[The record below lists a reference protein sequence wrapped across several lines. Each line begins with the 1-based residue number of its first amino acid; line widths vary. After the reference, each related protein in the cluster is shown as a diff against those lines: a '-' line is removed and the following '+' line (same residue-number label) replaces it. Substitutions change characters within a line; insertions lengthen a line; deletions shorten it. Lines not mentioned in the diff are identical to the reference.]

1 MLLLSPVPTERFGEL
16 TRAIRLNAYPRG
28 NLTVARPVQ
37 LARPSPLPG
46 EHAWLDTAA
55 GGGHKSQ
62 NAEIS
67 PAFNIKLT
75 QGSALA
81 PFSSTLTQRTDMGH
95 TRGRCHE
102 TPLGISYR
110 MKLSRAAGFTTLHN
124 DTHLQP
130 GILHYA
136 KLPQHTKKYSLD
148 YNSLESVSAL
158 STQTYLYFRWD
169 QLRLSCA
176 LMRSGRLKSEK
187 MHFKKKKNC

>member
-1 MLLLSPVPTERFGEL
+1 MISTTKNNNAPSLPSSYRKIWWTNKSYPLECISQRKLDCGE
-16 TRAIRLNAYPRG
+16 TCAAGKTI
-28 NLTVARPVQ
+28 
-37 LARPSPLPG
+37 SSS
-46 EHAWLDTAA
+46 WLDTAA
-55 GGGHKSQ
+55 REGHKSQ

-136 KLPQHTKKYSLD
+136 KLPQDTIKYSLD
-148 YNSLESVSAL
+148 YNSL
-158 STQTYLYFRWD
+158 
-169 QLRLSCA
+169 
-176 LMRSGRLKSEK
+176 
-187 MHFKKKKNC
+187 